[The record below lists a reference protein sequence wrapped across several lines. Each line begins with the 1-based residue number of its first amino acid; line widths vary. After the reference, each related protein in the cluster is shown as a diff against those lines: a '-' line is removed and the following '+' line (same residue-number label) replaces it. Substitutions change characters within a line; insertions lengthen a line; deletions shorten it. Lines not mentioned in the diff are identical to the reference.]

1 MSKVLVVAVSLII
14 VFINS
19 DNMVGLALLG
29 LNVDLSDA
37 LFMVVKLECQHLVS
51 NFLLFQDEVE
61 LSFAAVKA
69 LEKLDRRW
77 VIRVGCRGRAY
88 HVVVVDTRC
97 RSLLC
102 VLLHLRHSV
111 AVLAIHIGSILIVS

>member
-1 MSKVLVVAVSLII
+1 
-14 VFINS
+14 
-19 DNMVGLALLG
+19 MVGLALLG

-51 NFLLFQDEVE
+51 NFLLLQDEVK

-77 VIRVGCRGRAY
+77 VIRVGCRGRAN

-97 RSLLC
+97 
-102 VLLHLRHSV
+102 
-111 AVLAIHIGSILIVS
+111 

>member
-51 NFLLFQDEVE
+51 NFLLLQDEVE
-61 LSFAAVKA
+61 LSLAAIEA

-77 VIRVGCRGRAY
+77 VI
-88 HVVVVDTRC
+88 
-97 RSLLC
+97 
-102 VLLHLRHSV
+102 
-111 AVLAIHIGSILIVS
+111 